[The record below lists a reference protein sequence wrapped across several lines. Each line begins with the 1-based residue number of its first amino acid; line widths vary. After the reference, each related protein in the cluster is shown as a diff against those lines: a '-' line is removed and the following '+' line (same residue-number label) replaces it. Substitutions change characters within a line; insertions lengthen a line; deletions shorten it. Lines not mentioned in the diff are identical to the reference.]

1 MKVYETDDRFRC
13 VVDGEHSSTL
23 SLQSKASEGIKQQ
36 THTPRTTERER
47 EIRNGAEEEKTEL
60 YIQIIHLY
68 RFIYIHPQKQANTNE
83 RKAAAFVSYPRVHC
97 LISGQ
102 RVEVLFTDKHTA
114 LYERSSKKGSPCD
127 NSPGQGVC

>member
-36 THTPRTTERER
+36 THTENYRAK

-83 RKAAAFVSYPRVHC
+83 RKAAAFVSYPRSLLNFGPTC
-97 LISGQ
+97 
-102 RVEVLFTDKHTA
+102 
-114 LYERSSKKGSPCD
+114 
-127 NSPGQGVC
+127 